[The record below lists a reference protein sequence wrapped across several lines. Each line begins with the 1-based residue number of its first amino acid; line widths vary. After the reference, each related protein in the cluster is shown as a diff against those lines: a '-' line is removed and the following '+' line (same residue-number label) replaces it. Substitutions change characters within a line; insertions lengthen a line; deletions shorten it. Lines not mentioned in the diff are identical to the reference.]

1 MKHHEQVVHW
11 PDKEECQNIGG
22 RIKKVH
28 GFVNCIGV
36 IVGTLFPLAFAPMVN
51 GEDYHTRKGDYAM
64 KVLVIC
70 DDSVRITWVE
80 MGWPSSVHDNRIWL
94 NSEIYLSKD

>member
-1 MKHHEQVVHW
+1 LKHHEQVVKW

-28 GFVNCIGV
+28 GFINCIGV

-51 GEDYHTRKGDYAM
+51 GEDYHTRKGDYAI
-64 KVLVIC
+64 KGLVIC
-70 DDSVRITWVE
+70 CDDVRITWIKVE
-80 MGWPSSVHDNRIWL
+80 CPGSVHN
-94 NSEIYLSKD
+94 N